1 MQLKEYKAIIYD
13 MDGVLTDS
21 EPIWKIAMEEVFA
34 SVGCSLTREDFQKT
48 VGLRIDEV
56 IRYWFQVSPWENAS
70 VETVEKM
77 IIDRMVELLSAQ
89 ATPLP
94 GVIESLEFFKANGF
108 KIGLATSSYEVLI
121 TTILKTLGIKQY
133 FDTVH
138 SAEFELYGKPHP
150 AVYLSA
156 AKQLNVDPRK
166 CLVVEDSLNGVIS
179 GKAARMTVIC
189 VPEKTHIKDHIRIQ
203 RNTIFKAKGHYRNIH
218 TMIFMFTGK

>member
-1 MQLKEYKAIIYD
+1 MQLKQYEAIIYD

-21 EPIWKIAMEEVFA
+21 EPIWKVAMEDVFA
-34 SVGCSLTREDFQKT
+34 SVGCPLTREDFQKT

-56 IRYWFQVSPWENAS
+56 VRYWFQVAPWENAS
-70 VETVEKM
+70 AEMVEKM
-77 IIDRMVELLSAQ
+77 IIDRMVELLTAQ

-94 GVIESLEFFKANGF
+94 GVIASLEFFKSNGF

-121 TTILKTLGIKQY
+121 NTILKTLGIEHY

-138 SAEFELYGKPHP
+138 SAEFELHGKPHP

-156 AKQLNVDPRK
+156 AKQLSVDPRK
-166 CLVVEDSLNGVIS
+166 CLVVEDSLNGIIS

-189 VPEKTHIKDHIRIQ
+189 VPEKTHIKDPRLILADAEFEDLNQVITYFQQHP
-203 RNTIFKAKGHYRNIH
+203 
-218 TMIFMFTGK
+218 

>member
-94 GVIESLEFFKANGF
+94 GVIESLDFFKANEF

-189 VPEKTHIKDHIRIQ
+189 VPEKTHIKDPRLILADAEFEDLNQVI
-203 RNTIFKAKGHYRNIH
+203 TYFKQQV
-218 TMIFMFTGK
+218 